1 MQNRILVFI
10 SIFLFFGLMENYAQT
25 THDAKQT
32 LSSGQMKVD
41 WKWNV
46 TLGKGYDEIETFKV
60 GEQNFV
66 FCHNISSGESKVWNL
81 SKGGNPVF
89 DRKTYSGWTNFAFFR
104 LDGNTYM
111 FEFKK
116 ESGHYQIY
124 RMNSDGS
131 IGEQVK
137 DKAQWSKGWTGF
149 EVYYVGNK
157 PHIMMMN
164 AANGRAKSFA
174 FSF

>member
-1 MQNRILVFI
+1 MKNHVLYFI
-10 SIFLFFGLMENYAQT
+10 SAVLLFGLNTSHAQT
-25 THDAKQT
+25 TRDAKQT
-32 LSSGQMKVD
+32 LSSGQMKVE
-41 WKWNV
+41 WKWDV

-60 GEQNFV
+60 GNQNFV

-89 DRKTYSGWTNFAFFR
+89 DRKTYSGWTNFAFFE
-104 LDGNTYM
+104 LDGKTYL

-116 ESGHYQIY
+116 ASGHYQIY
-124 RMNSDGS
+124 RMNADGS
-131 IGEQVK
+131 IGSHVK
-137 DKAQWSKGWTGF
+137 DKDQWSSGWTDF

-164 AANGRAKSFA
+164 ASNGRAKSFELD
-174 FSF
+174 F